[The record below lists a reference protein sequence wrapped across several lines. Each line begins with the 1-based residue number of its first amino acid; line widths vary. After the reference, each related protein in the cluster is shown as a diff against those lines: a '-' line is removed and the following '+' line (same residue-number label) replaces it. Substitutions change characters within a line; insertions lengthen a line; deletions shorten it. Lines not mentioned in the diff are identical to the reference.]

1 MMSTAKIL
9 VVESESIIALDIQET
24 LEKAGYIVPA
34 VAYSGR
40 KAINL
45 AAEVS
50 PDLVL
55 MDLELK
61 GEPNSVNTANQI
73 STRFNIPVVYLTT
86 YPSAESLNTFC
97 YIRKPFREEDLY
109 TAVERAI
116 SPKILPKKRVGNLT
130 SLTNSVVPLSA

>member
-9 VVESESIIALDIQET
+9 VVESESIIALDIQES
-24 LEKAGYIVPA
+24 LEKPGYIVPA

-61 GEPNSVNTANQI
+61 GALNGVIAAKQI
-73 STRFNIPVVYLTT
+73 STWFNIPVIYLTT
-86 YPSAESLNTFC
+86 RKPDDLSETWR
-97 YIRKPFREEDLY
+97 YISKPFRQEKLY
-109 TAVERAI
+109 TAL
-116 SPKILPKKRVGNLT
+116 KIALGEKTTFPQPIIQPD
-130 SLTNSVVPLSA
+130 TNAA